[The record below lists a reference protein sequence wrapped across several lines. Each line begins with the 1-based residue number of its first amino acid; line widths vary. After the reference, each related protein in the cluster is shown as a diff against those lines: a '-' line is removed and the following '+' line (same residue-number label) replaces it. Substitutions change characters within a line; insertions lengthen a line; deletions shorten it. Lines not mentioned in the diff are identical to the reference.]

1 MDYRDAKVF
10 MESIR
15 KNDVFAIKSDLEGL
29 IILFK
34 GDKIKCD
41 EAVEYAINNSSFNWE
56 KDDGIFFGEGLVT
69 AKEKYFYEKE
79 RLVQNF
85 TKERYLKVLELYKE
99 YDKKEKEKE
108 ILKESKL
115 EENIN
120 TTTTNNNNNNNNNNT
135 SSTNSYKKADELKK
149 SVINEPKISSNKNT
163 SQNRVNR
170 KNVGLDQE
178 DKIVFQRTALLG
190 LIIIAVVWILVKIIF

>member
-1 MDYRDAKVF
+1 MDYRDAKIF
-10 MESIR
+10 MKSIE

-29 IILFK
+29 IVLFK

-56 KDDGIFFGEGLVT
+56 DDDKIFFGEGLVT
-69 AKEKYFYEKE
+69 AKERYSYEKE

-99 YDKKEKEKE
+99 YNQ
-108 ILKESKL
+108 
-115 EENIN
+115 EENK
-120 TTTTNNNNNNNNNNT
+120 NNILNQSEVKEQQSN
-135 SSTNSYKKADELKK
+135 SSTFSYEKTENLKK
-149 SVINEPKISSNKNT
+149 SVINESKIKTGSSSNSNIN
-163 SQNRVNR
+163 QNRVNR

-178 DKIVFQRTALLG
+178 DKIVFQRTAMLG
-190 LIIIAVVWILVKIIF
+190 LAIVVVVWILVKIIV

>member
-1 MDYRDAKVF
+1 MDYRDAKIF
-10 MESIR
+10 MKSIE

-29 IILFK
+29 IVLFK

-56 KDDGIFFGEGLVT
+56 DDDKIFFGEGLVT
-69 AKEKYFYEKE
+69 AKERYSYEKE

-99 YDKKEKEKE
+99 YNQ
-108 ILKESKL
+108 
-115 EENIN
+115 EENK
-120 TTTTNNNNNNNNNNT
+120 NNILNKTEVKEQQNN
-135 SSTNSYKKADELKK
+135 SSTFSYEKTENLKK
-149 SVINEPKISSNKNT
+149 SVINESKIKTGSSSNSNIN
-163 SQNRVNR
+163 QNRVNR

-178 DKIVFQRTALLG
+178 DKIVFQRTAMLG
-190 LIIIAVVWILVKIIF
+190 LAIVVVVWILVKIIV